1 MIIRVMGEI
10 EIHCFEQKGEAAP
23 AGKLAALTSIDNPG
37 DGDIINWLGKALD
50 DAGAPS
56 LDEDAGW
63 REQVEIAASI
73 LAAPA
78 LAKADADDFVLLLV
92 LREKWPVGS
101 KARFK
106 AIADRVGA
114 SHTYRLLACPL
125 QKGADIS
132 DEDSLSKA
140 EAAALRA
147 MVPVLKKARKQF
159 ANSSG
164 LQQFLQQLN

>member
-10 EIHCFEQKGEAAP
+10 EIHCFEQKGETASAD
-23 AGKLAALTSIDNPG
+23 KLFALTSIDSPG
-37 DGDIINWLGKALD
+37 EGDIVNWLGKALD

-56 LDEDAGW
+56 LEEDAGW
-63 REQVEIAASI
+63 REQVEIAAAI

-106 AIADRVGA
+106 AVADRVGA
-114 SHTYRLLACPL
+114 SHTYRLLTCPL

-132 DEDSLSKA
+132 DEESLSQA
-140 EAAALRA
+140 EAASLRA
-147 MVPVLKKARKQF
+147 MVPALKKARKQF

>member
-1 MIIRVMGEI
+1 
-10 EIHCFEQKGEAAP
+10 
-23 AGKLAALTSIDNPG
+23 
-37 DGDIINWLGKALD
+37 
-50 DAGAPS
+50 
-56 LDEDAGW
+56 
-63 REQVEIAASI
+63 
-73 LAAPA
+73 
-78 LAKADADDFVLLLV
+78 
-92 LREKWPVGS
+92 
-101 KARFK
+101 
-106 AIADRVGA
+106 
-114 SHTYRLLACPL
+114 LLACPL

>member
-1 MIIRVMGEI
+1 M
-10 EIHCFEQKGEAAP
+10 AD
-23 AGKLAALTSIDNPG
+23 KLSALTYIDSPG
-37 DGDIINWLGKALD
+37 EGDIVNWLGKALD

-56 LDEDAGW
+56 LEEDAGW
-63 REQVEIAASI
+63 REQVEIAAAI

-106 AIADRVGA
+106 AVADRVGA
-114 SHTYRLLACPL
+114 SHTYRLLTCPL
-125 QKGADIS
+125 QRGADIS
-132 DEDSLSKA
+132 DEESLSQA
-140 EAAALRA
+140 EAASLRA
-147 MVPVLKKARKQF
+147 MVPALKKARKQF